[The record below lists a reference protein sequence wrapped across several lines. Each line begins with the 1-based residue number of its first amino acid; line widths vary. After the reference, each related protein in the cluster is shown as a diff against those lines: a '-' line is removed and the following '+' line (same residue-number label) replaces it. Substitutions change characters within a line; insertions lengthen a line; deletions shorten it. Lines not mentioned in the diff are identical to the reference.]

1 MPNLKSLRSRINSV
15 GSTRKITRAMQ
26 MVAASKLRRAQETIF
41 AARPYAQNMHQTI
54 AALATQTPMGQL
66 SPLARSFFDEK
77 TERTK
82 HLFIVMTTE
91 RGLCGGF
98 NTQILR
104 LLRNSAARIR
114 GQGGG
119 GGGGGALAILCVGKK
134 AREGLR
140 RDWGSEIIQTFP
152 ANLPPLDLA
161 RDIAEAVLERFK
173 SGESDCCTIF
183 YSRFISVLEQEPRAH
198 QLIPVS
204 HEALTASASALHS
217 VYSYEPDEAQMLDKL
232 LPSHLAA
239 QLLRGLLENE
249 AGEQGA
255 RMTAMDSAT
264 RNADDMIDALSLVYN
279 RTRQAAI
286 TKELVEIISGAEAL

>member
-1 MPNLKSLRSRINSV
+1 MANLKSLRSRINSV

-26 MVAASKLRRAQETIF
+26 MVAASKLRRSQETIF

-66 SPLARSFFDEK
+66 SPLARSFFDEQAQ
-77 TERTK
+77 RAR
-82 HLFIVMTTE
+82 HLLIVMTTQ

-98 NTQILR
+98 NAQILR
-104 LLRNSAARIR
+104 LMRAQARRIK
-114 GQGGG
+114 GQGRE
-119 GGGGGALAILCVGKK
+119 LAILCVGKK

-140 RDWGSEIIQTFP
+140 REWGDEMIGALD
-152 ANLPPLDLA
+152 ANVPPLDLA
-161 RDIAEAVLERFK
+161 REIADIVLARFK
-173 SGESDCCTIF
+173 SGESDNCTVF
-183 YSRFISVLEQEPRAH
+183 YSRFISVLAQEPTAQR
-198 QLIPVS
+198 LIPVS
-204 HEALTASASALHS
+204 REGIAAHDRLHA

-232 LPSHLAA
+232 LPSHLVA
-239 QLLRGLLENE
+239 QLFRGLLENE

-255 RMTAMDSAT
+255 RMTAMDNAT
-264 RNADDMIDALSLVYN
+264 RNADDMIGALSLVYN

>member
-26 MVAASKLRRAQETIF
+26 MVAASKLRRAQETIL

-104 LLRNSAARIR
+104 LLRSSAARIR

-119 GGGGGALAILCVGKK
+119 RTCDFVRRQKS
-134 AREGLR
+134 AR
-140 RDWGSEIIQTFP
+140 
-152 ANLPPLDLA
+152 
-161 RDIAEAVLERFK
+161 
-173 SGESDCCTIF
+173 
-183 YSRFISVLEQEPRAH
+183 RA
-198 QLIPVS
+198 
-204 HEALTASASALHS
+204 A
-217 VYSYEPDEAQMLDKL
+217 
-232 LPSHLAA
+232 
-239 QLLRGLLENE
+239 
-249 AGEQGA
+249 A
-255 RMTAMDSAT
+255 RMGQRDHS
-264 RNADDMIDALSLVYN
+264 NVSG
-279 RTRQAAI
+279 QFAAFGF
-286 TKELVEIISGAEAL
+286 GA

>member
-1 MPNLKSLRSRINSV
+1 MANLKELRSRIHSV

-26 MVAASKLRRAQETIF
+26 MVAVSKLRRAQETIF

-54 AALATQTPMGQL
+54 AALAAQTPLGQL
-66 SPLARSFFDEK
+66 SPLARSFFDEQ
-77 TERTK
+77 RARRRY
-82 HLFIVMTTE
+82 LLIVMTTE

-104 LLRNSAARIR
+104 LLRQRARQIE
-114 GQGGG
+114 GQGKEF
-119 GGGGGALAILCVGKK
+119 AILCVGKK

-140 RDWGSEIIQTFP
+140 RAWGEKIVQTLP

-161 RDIAEAVLERFK
+161 RDISDIVLARFK
-173 SGESDCCTIF
+173 SGESDSCALF
-183 YSRFISVLEQEPRAH
+183 YSRFISVLTQEPVEH
-198 QLIPVS
+198 QLIPVAR
-204 HEALTASASALHS
+204 EAVPLLHA

-232 LPSHLAA
+232 LPSHVTA
-239 QLLRGLLENE
+239 QLFRGLLENE

-264 RNADDMIDALSLVYN
+264 RNAEEMISDLSLIYN

>member
-77 TERTK
+77 TARTK

-104 LLRNSAARIR
+104 LLRSSARRIR
-114 GQGGG
+114 GQGRE
-119 GGGGGALAILCVGKK
+119 LAILCVGKK

-140 RDWGSEIIQTFP
+140 REWGSEIIQTFP
-152 ANLPPLDLA
+152 ANLPPLDSA

-198 QLIPVS
+198 RLIPVS